1 MIRYNNN
8 SVFYL
13 AYLTTALL
21 VFLFLFP
28 ANSKELNNKIDNTG
42 KNKANCEISFD
53 TLFCFNYNIE
63 NDFKVT
69 LFEQPYRIL
78 LNFDDYISFTKTSSQ
93 NNLISQIRYSQ
104 NAKGSSLVLD
114 LSEAA
119 IITDIVY
126 EQKQI
131 DGIIDLKIKIKKTT
145 AAKFVIAQ
153 HIIKQKRGDLL
164 SLNANVTSSKQQ
176 KYTEI
181 VGIDLPKKRPT
192 TVGNNA
198 LKKNI
203 VFIDP
208 GHGGKDPG
216 AIGQLGTLEKD
227 ITLRASVMLAKKLK
241 QNQIT
246 IPILS
251 RYKDIYL
258 SLDKRTKL
266 AKNYNAD
273 IFISIH
279 ADSSRNKKARGL
291 SVFSLSNK
299 ASDKEAELLAKREN
313 KEDLILGDKNLTKDP
328 IIYGSLIKM
337 FQRNAMNESSFLA
350 RKILLNLEKTKL
362 TVNRGHRFAGFA
374 VLKSYDIPSILVEIG
389 FLSNKRE
396 ERKLL
401 KQNYLDELTDGL
413 SYAIEDYFKS
423 VK

>member
-1 MIRYNNN
+1 MINYNNN
-8 SVFYL
+8 SFFYL
-13 AYLTTALL
+13 AYLSYTLL
-21 VFLFLFP
+21 VLLFLFP
-28 ANSKELNNKIDNTG
+28 ANSQELHNKTDNTDY
-42 KNKANCEISFD
+42 NKTKCEINFD
-53 TLFCFNYNIE
+53 TLDCFNYKID

-69 LFEQPYRIL
+69 LLEQPYRIL
-78 LNFDDYISFTKTSSQ
+78 LNFEDYINFTNKSSQ

-104 NAKGSSLVLD
+104 NSKGSRLVLD
-114 LSEAA
+114 LSEPA

-126 EQKQI
+126 EQKKI
-131 DGIIDLKIKIKKTT
+131 EDIIDLKIKITKTT
-145 AAKFVIAQ
+145 AAKFIIAQ
-153 HIIKQKRGDLL
+153 HIIKQNRGDLS
-164 SLNANVTSSKQQ
+164 SLNSNVTLSKQ
-176 KYTEI
+176 KNHTEI
-181 VGIDLPKKRPT
+181 EGISFPKKRPT
-192 TVGNNA
+192 TLGNNT
-198 LKKNI
+198 LKKYI

-227 ITLRASVMLAKKLK
+227 ITLRASVMLAKKLR

-251 RYKDIYL
+251 RNKDIYL
-258 SLDKRTKL
+258 SLGKRTKL

-279 ADSSRNKKARGL
+279 ADSSRNKKAKGL

-337 FQRNAMNESSFLA
+337 FQRKAMNESSFLA
-350 RKILLNLEKTKL
+350 RNILLNLEKTKL

-389 FLSNKRE
+389 FLSNKKE

-401 KQNYLDELTDGL
+401 KQNYLEELTDGL
-413 SYAIEDYFKS
+413 SNAIEDYFKS

>member
-1 MIRYNNN
+1 MIKYNNN
-8 SVFYL
+8 SFFYL
-13 AYLTTALL
+13 AYLICTLL
-21 VFLFLFP
+21 VLSFLFP
-28 ANSKELNNKIDNTG
+28 ANSQVLDNKTDKTG
-42 KNKANCEISFD
+42 YNKTRCEINSD
-53 TLFCFNYNIE
+53 TLDCFNYKID

-69 LFEQPYRIL
+69 LLEQPYRIL
-78 LNFDDYISFTKTSSQ
+78 LNFDDYINFTNKSSQ

-104 NAKGSSLVLD
+104 NSKGSRLVLD
-114 LSEAA
+114 LSEPA

-126 EQKQI
+126 EQKKI
-131 DGIIDLKIKIKKTT
+131 DDIIDLKIKITKTT
-145 AAKFVIAQ
+145 AAKFIIAQ
-153 HIIKQKRGDLL
+153 HIIKQNRGDLS
-164 SLNANVTSSKQQ
+164 SLDTNVTSSKQ
-176 KYTEI
+176 KNYTAKE
-181 VGIDLPKKRPT
+181 GISLPKKRPT
-192 TVGNNA
+192 TLGNNT
-198 LKKNI
+198 LKKYI

-227 ITLRASVMLAKKLK
+227 ITLRASVMLAKKLR

-246 IPILS
+246 LPILS
-251 RYKDIYL
+251 RNKDIYL
-258 SLDKRTKL
+258 SLGKRTKL

-279 ADSSRNKKARGL
+279 ADSSRNKKAKGL

-337 FQRNAMNESSFLA
+337 FQRKAMNESSFLA

-389 FLSNKRE
+389 FLSNKKE

-401 KQNYLDELTDGL
+401 RQNYLDELTDGL
-413 SYAIEDYFKS
+413 SNAIEDYFKS

>member
-1 MIRYNNN
+1 MIKYKNN
-8 SVFYL
+8 SFFYL
-13 AYLTTALL
+13 TYLTGTLL
-21 VFLFLFP
+21 VLLFFFP
-28 ANSKELNNKIDNTG
+28 ASSKELNNKTDNTG
-42 KNKANCEISFD
+42 YNNTRCEINFD
-53 TLFCFNYNIE
+53 TLNCFNYKIG

-69 LFEQPYRIL
+69 LLEQPYRIL
-78 LNFDDYISFTKTSSQ
+78 FNFDDYMSFTNTSSQ
-93 NNLISQIRYSQ
+93 NNLIRQIRYSQ
-104 NAKGSSLVLD
+104 NAKSSRLVLD
-114 LSEAA
+114 LSEPA

-126 EQKQI
+126 EQKKI
-131 DGIIDLKIKIKKTT
+131 DDIIDFQIKIKKTT
-145 AAKFVIAQ
+145 AAKFIIAK
-153 HIIKQKRGDLL
+153 HIIKKNSGDLS
-164 SLNANVTSSKQQ
+164 SLNANVTLSKQ
-176 KYTEI
+176 KNYTEI
-181 VGIDLPKKRPT
+181 EGISLPKKRPT
-192 TVGNNA
+192 TVGNNS
-198 LKKNI
+198 LKKYV

-227 ITLRASVMLAKKLK
+227 ITLRASIMLAKKLR

-246 IPILS
+246 MPILS
-251 RYKDIYL
+251 RNKDIYL
-258 SLDKRTKL
+258 SLGKRTKL

-279 ADSSRNKKARGL
+279 ADSSRNKKAKGL

-299 ASDKEAELLAKREN
+299 ASDREAELLAKREN
-313 KEDLILGDKNLTKDP
+313 KEDLILGDKNLIKDP

-337 FQRNAMNESSFLA
+337 FQRKAMNESSFLA

-362 TVNRGHRFAGFA
+362 TVNRGHRFAGFS

-401 KQNYLDELTDGL
+401 KQSYLDELTDGL
-413 SYAIEDYFKS
+413 SNAIEDYFKS